1 MKHKETLWNYLDLD
15 KWYKKKKNEAIMHFY
30 QHIELP

>member
-1 MKHKETLWNYLDLD
+1 MEHKETHWNYLDLD
-15 KWYKKKKNEAIMHFY
+15 KWYNKKNEAIMHFY